1 MPILTDIL
9 MLAGAGGATKN
20 VEYIAAGSNYG
31 LHIFKFD
38 PNTNSLT
45 QTATYNLFDQSIAE
59 IAPSSGAW
67 ASNNKIFFMA
77 THQGSATG
85 NTRITTFR
93 MNEGS
98 LSYYATHVE
107 ANSCGLY
114 GGSAGYR
121 DGSTRNV
128 LAWSRG
134 AGETGNASNTLWNT
148 SIGNTTPTI
157 TTPIANVTVT
167 FPKLLDYTTYTQSGA
182 WTNTS
187 YFMIGTNFV
196 TYPTSNNFGS
206 IEDAADAH
214 ARRAHDADL
223 TDYIAISY
231 TFGVYVARWPWGSNI
246 SRINNFTLDIDP
258 LYRDISMEA
267 NSRFFAVANSNVNGT
282 GYHGVDI
289 LGYITSNGTIY
300 RVQSVLI
307 PSPVI
312 DYMRPIALKFNNY
325 YNNTGDT
332 RLYVSATQ
340 TYSGNNYSNL
350 TVISCNA
357 TGHATILATYNLRD
371 VAAGRTYNITKIYD
385 VIPYDPYY

>member
-45 QTATYNLFDQSIAE
+45 QTATYNLYDQSIAE
-59 IAPSSGAW
+59 LAPSSGAW

-77 THQGSATG
+77 THGGSATG

-98 LSYYATHVE
+98 LSYYATNVT
-107 ANSCGLY
+107 ANSYGLY
-114 GGSAGYR
+114 GASLGDRSGSE
-121 DGSTRNV
+121 RNYIG
-128 LAWSRG
+128 WSRG
-134 AGETGNASNTLWNT
+134 AGETGNASNTLWVA
-148 SIGNTTPTI
+148 SIGNSTPTI
-157 TTPIANVTVT
+157 TTPSPSIHA
-167 FPKLLDYTTYTQSGA
+167 FPRVLNYTTYAGYGIAANNSH
-182 WTNTS
+182 
-187 YFMIGTNFV
+187 FIIGLTFV
-196 TYPTSNNFGS
+196 TSATTNNYGS
-206 IEDAADAH
+206 IEDARRAH
-214 ARRAHDADL
+214 ARRAHNADS
-223 TDYIAISY
+223 TDYITISY
-231 TFGVYVARWPWGSNI
+231 TFGVYVARWEWTGNI
-246 SRINNFTLDIDP
+246 SRVTNFTLDIDST
-258 LYRDISMEA
+258 YRDISMEA
-267 NSRFFAVANSNVNGT
+267 NSRFFAVANSNVNG
-282 GYHGVDI
+282 GYSGVDI
-289 LGYITSNGTIY
+289 LGHVTSNGEIY

-357 TGHATILATYNLRD
+357 TGHATILATYDLRD
-371 VAAGRTYNITKIYD
+371 VGAGRTYNITKIYD

>member
-1 MPILTDIL
+1 MLTDIL

-38 PNTNSLT
+38 PNTNSLI

-59 IAPSSGAW
+59 IVASSGAW

-107 ANSCGLY
+107 ANSY
-114 GGSAGYR
+114 GVYGAAVGYR
-121 DGSTRNV
+121 DGSTRN
-128 LAWSRG
+128 LIGWSRG
-134 AGETGNASNTLWNT
+134 AGESGAASNTVWHT
-148 SIGNTTPTI
+148 SIGNSTPTI
-157 TTPIANVTVT
+157 TTPLSTITHT
-167 FPKLLDYTTYTQSGA
+167 FPRILDYTTYTQTGA
-182 WTNTS
+182 VANGS
-187 YFMIGTNFV
+187 YFMIGINFF
-196 TYPTSNNFGS
+196 TSATTNNFGS
-206 IEDAADAH
+206 IEDSVGAH
-214 ARRAHDADL
+214 ARRAHDASS
-223 TDYIAISY
+223 TDYITLSY
-231 TFGVYVARWPWGSNI
+231 TSGVYMVKWPWGSNI
-246 SRINNFTLDIDP
+246 SRITNFTLSIDA

-267 NSRFFAVANSNVNGT
+267 NSSFFAVANSNVNGT

-300 RVQSVLI
+300 RVQSLSI

-312 DYMRPIALKFNNY
+312 AYMRPTALKFNNY
-325 YNNTGDT
+325 YNNTGDV
-332 RLYVSATQ
+332 RLYVAATQ

-350 TVISCNA
+350 TVVSCNA
-357 TGHATILATYNLRD
+357 TGHATILATYDLRD
-371 VAAGRTYNITKIYD
+371 VVAGRIYNIMKIYD